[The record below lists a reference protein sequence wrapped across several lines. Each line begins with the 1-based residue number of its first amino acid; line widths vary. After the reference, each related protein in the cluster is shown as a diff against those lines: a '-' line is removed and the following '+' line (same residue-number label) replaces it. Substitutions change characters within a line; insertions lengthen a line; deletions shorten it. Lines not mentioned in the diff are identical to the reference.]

1 LRELGVVSL
10 GDLKRLLRPAARMP
24 AAMSGAAAD
33 PVAVPPAPSAGAGCA
48 GELDDGGER
57 HHATVVFAGLSG
69 YAALNGTFDPE
80 EVETIMARIRREAV
94 QVVWRHGGRVN
105 QFVGDEVMA
114 LFGIPV
120 ARRDDPRRAL
130 SAALELHRAED
141 GIAVE

>member
-24 AAMSGAAAD
+24 AAMSGTAAD
-33 PVAVPPAPSAGAGCA
+33 PVAVPPAPSAGAACA

-57 HHATVVFAGLSG
+57 HHATVVFAVLSG
-69 YAALNGTFDPE
+69 YAALNGAFDPE

-130 SAALELHRAED
+130 SAALVLHRAED